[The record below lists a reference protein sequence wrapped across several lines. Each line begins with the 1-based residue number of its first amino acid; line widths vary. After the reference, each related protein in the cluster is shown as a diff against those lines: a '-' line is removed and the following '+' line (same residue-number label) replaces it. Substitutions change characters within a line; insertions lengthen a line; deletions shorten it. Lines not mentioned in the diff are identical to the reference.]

1 MVLLDFVCLKKCG
14 ELHFGQ
20 ERGLAHSPVVLGDKD
35 PRGSRISPDF
45 VVPTSVGLHIEPLS
59 QVVPVSRAVYGIQF
73 REGECVSF
81 ETIRRFPLQLC
92 RANDV
97 TGRGVSYL
105 RGNSTEFKKAVR
117 YDFESLAIFGI
128 VNKERLFRRSR
139 SRRFPFLV
147 PSDGSRP
154 SRCGDR
160 P

>member
-20 ERGLAHSPVVLGDKD
+20 ERDLAHSTCRVGGQD

-45 VVPTSVGLHIEPLS
+45 VVPTSVGLHIDPLALATL
-59 QVVPVSRAVYGIQF
+59 P
-73 REGECVSF
+73 EGES
-81 ETIRRFPLQLC
+81 P
-92 RANDV
+92 N
-97 TGRGVSYL
+97 L

-128 VNKERLFRRSR
+128 VNKERLFRCSR
-139 SRRFPFLV
+139 SQRFPFFV
-147 PSDGSRP
+147 RSDGSRP